1 MTMTLA
7 ALGAWEDRLLRQ
19 LGRCRGSLEDRD
31 GELTRSGLYAEY
43 AALFGGYVDLAQAAP
58 QPEERLEALKR
69 AVFLTWYEGAE
80 PAPLSGLAELPELA
94 VRRTLELLEERCR
107 RSEMDYELGW
117 MLPWYHAVAEHSLLR
132 LPGLRCLEREIG
144 ALDPAAWE
152 SARRPDAFLGRG
164 AMGRYWFSLRR
175 AA

>member
-1 MTMTLA
+1 MMSLA

-19 LGRCRGSLEDRD
+19 LARCRGSLEDRD
-31 GELTRSGLYAEY
+31 GELTRSGLYADY
-43 AALFGGYVDLAQAAP
+43 VALFGGYVDLAQAASSP
-58 QPEERLEALKR
+58 DDRLEALKR
-69 AVFLTWYEGAE
+69 AVFLAWYEGAE

-107 RSEMDYELGW
+107 RDELDDELAW
-117 MLPWYHAVAEHSLLR
+117 MLPWYHIIAEHSLLR
-132 LPGLRCLEREIG
+132 LPGLRCLEARVA

-152 SARRPDAFLGRG
+152 SACRPDSLLGRG
-164 AMGRYWFSLRR
+164 AMGRYWASLRR

>member
-1 MTMTLA
+1 MITLG
-7 ALGAWEDRLLRQ
+7 ALGAWEERLLRE
-19 LGRCRGSLEDRD
+19 LGRRRGSLEDRD
-31 GELTRSGLYAEY
+31 SELTRSGLYAEY
-43 AALFGGYVDLAQAAP
+43 AAVFGGYVEIARDGDDPA
-58 QPEERLEALKR
+58 ERLEALKR

-107 RSEMDYELGW
+107 HGELDRELEW

-132 LPGLRCLEREIG
+132 LPGLRSLEDRLG
-144 ALDPAAWE
+144 TLDPSAWE
-152 SARRPDAFLGRG
+152 QARGTDRLEGRG
-164 AMGRYWFSLRR
+164 AMGRYWSTLRR